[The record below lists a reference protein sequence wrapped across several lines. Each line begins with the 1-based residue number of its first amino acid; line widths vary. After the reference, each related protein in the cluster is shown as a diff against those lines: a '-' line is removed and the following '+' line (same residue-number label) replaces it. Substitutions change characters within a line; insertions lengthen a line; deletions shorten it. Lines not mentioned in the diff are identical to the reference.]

1 MLNQIH
7 VILNPPS
14 VNRKPNNS
22 GVIRPKR
29 QGLGL
34 NMSIVHLY
42 HNLNVLLNN
51 AAICLISCTKTLL
64 IQLTNAYLCR

>member
-7 VILNPPS
+7 VISNPPS

-34 NMSIVHLY
+34 NMSIVHLC
-42 HNLNVLLNN
+42 HLP
-51 AAICLISCTKTLL
+51 
-64 IQLTNAYLCR
+64 